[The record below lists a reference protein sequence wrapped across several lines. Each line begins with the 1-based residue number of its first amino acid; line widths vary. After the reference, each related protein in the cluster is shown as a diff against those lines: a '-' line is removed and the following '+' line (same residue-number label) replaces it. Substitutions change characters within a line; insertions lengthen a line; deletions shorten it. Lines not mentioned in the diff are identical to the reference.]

1 MKISLTSTRN
11 IIQRAYARLH
21 ARYLW
26 LEAKV
31 ERIRERI
38 PGLPSARI
46 LLSIAGLLA
55 IVGALFIAVQVLLGP
70 RQAFT
75 EYTLPYVQ
83 NFDDVNLRR
92 WFTNK
97 GVWTIRNQTLAQTI
111 GGEEAG
117 QLHLPFKLPADQSY
131 HVSVLITLKKDTRA
145 AGLVFNS
152 QYPDLTEKQHRV
164 YISHPQ
170 KDRLELVSGNT
181 DESGSFIPQA
191 QIPLDVN
198 SQSYRL
204 DVFVYENTY
213 LVMLNGQKL
222 IEKRPLVYHNG
233 LIGFYTLGPA
243 TFDTFKLTAADT
255 PNPGN
260 LTYTSDFDQENG
272 GAGWVP
278 FSGTWR
284 ITDKQMRQS
293 ESTLSD
299 AGIAYETS
307 SFQNYTLRA
316 TLQHTQGVGG
326 GVLFNMPSPYQ
337 INSANAVRFSDET
350 DALLWGFYDEQGNFE
365 RQGYVPIEPV
375 AQTTQTIQIYSGES
389 SYDIYLNDQLIT
401 RSVPMSLTQG
411 HVGLLTSHAAVTF
424 LDVSVFPLFG
434 SNAITQSE
442 QLKPPVSSP
451 TPMEPTLKLTN
462 TKSISGTVTPK
473 PSGKSITAT
482 ASITAKATVTATVP
496 IKKTPAATV
505 AKPIATSTSISTSTS
520 KPLPTTAPTSISS
533 RPITGSVALSATVTR
548 MVPTATRAS
557 VQITTTQVT
566 PTQSVSQ
573 SQSQS
578 HSVPISQ
585 SVGVLTATKVA
596 PAIGTGIGISTTSVA
611 SVVTHTVVISTA
623 PTSTPTSISTSTS
636 TSTPA
641 PIATST
647 RLAPTGTI
655 TPSVPISTIQAFQAD
670 FTGDMTEQGW
680 QTLSGEWHF
689 ENGALVQSNANGADL
704 SVIYN
709 KSAFKRYSVSVTFAH
724 NQNSGAGIVFNIP
737 GRDKLAGAN
746 MVRYS
751 ERRNNAL
758 IWGSYDANSRFQGQG
773 FTDVEP
779 AGTDSHTLRIVV
791 EDTTYAIYLDDK
803 FIVDKLPLQNNAGYI
818 GLLTTK
824 TNATYQSLE
833 VTRANA
839 PAKPTQKVVDTFGNV
854 RTLNG
859 NWSISDG
866 VFTQSVPNIADY
878 MVNLGEAGQVFTAE
892 MRITLPNIADPNNA
906 DAANVGGGFIFHMGD
921 RGSKRNAYIVRL
933 RDGGKGIWWG
943 STDDTGHFQGQGSAP
958 ITNTTPSRSFNLKL
972 FVQSNLL
979 TIYLNQNLIA
989 QDIPMSKND
998 GWIGLLSYGGP
1009 VIFDHIRIDLA
1020 GGEFN
1025 DTPGV

>member
-1 MKISLTSTRN
+1 MKISLTFTRN
-11 IIQRAYARLH
+11 IIQRSYARLQ

-55 IVGALFIAVQVLLGP
+55 IVGALFVAVQVLLGP

-181 DESGSFIPQA
+181 DASGSFIPQA
-191 QIPLDVN
+191 QIPLDVD

-272 GAGWVP
+272 GGGWVP
-278 FSGTWR
+278 FNGTWR

-293 ESTLSD
+293 ESTISD

-337 INSANAVRFSDET
+337 INSAYAVRFSDET
-350 DALLWGFYDEQGNFE
+350 DALLWGFYDDQGNFQ
-365 RQGYVPIEPV
+365 RQGYVPVQPV
-375 AQTTQTIQIYSGES
+375 AQTTQTLQVYSGES

-401 RSVPMSLTQG
+401 RSVPMSQTQG

-434 SNAITQSE
+434 SNALTESE

-482 ASITAKATVTATVP
+482 ITTTATVP
-496 IKKTPAATV
+496 IKKTPTATV
-505 AKPIATSTSISTSTS
+505 VKPIVTTTSVPSTLTTTVPTS
-520 KPLPTTAPTSISS
+520 LPT
-533 RPITGSVALSATVTR
+533 RPITGSAAISATATKIEPTTTNATVQI
-548 MVPTATRAS
+548 TATRA
-557 VQITTTQVT
+557 VQAQPVT
-566 PTQSVSQ
+566 HT
-573 SQSQS
+573 
-578 HSVPISQ
+578 VPISQ
-585 SVGVLTATKVA
+585 STAVLTATKIASAV
-596 PAIGTGIGISTTSVA
+596 GTGIGISNPTVTP
-611 SVVTHTVVISTA
+611 VVTHTIVISTV
-623 PTSTPTSISTSTS
+623 PTSTPIST
-636 TSTPA
+636 
-641 PIATST
+641 PIATAT
-647 RLAPTGTI
+647 HIAPTSTI
-655 TPSVPISTIQAFQAD
+655 TPSVPISTAQAFQAD
-670 FTGDMTEQGW
+670 FNGDMAEQGW

-689 ENGALVQSNANGADL
+689 ENGTLVQSNANGADL
-704 SVIYN
+704 SVIYT

-724 NQNSGAGIVFNIP
+724 NQNSGAGIVFNVP
-737 GRDKLAGAN
+737 GRDRLAGAN

-791 EDTTYAIYLDDK
+791 EDTTYSIYLDDK
-803 FIVDKLPLQNNAGYI
+803 FIVDQLPLQNNAGYI

-824 TNATYQSLE
+824 TSATYQSLE
-833 VTRANA
+833 VTRANT

-892 MRITLPNIADPNNA
+892 MRITLPNATDPNNV
-906 DAANVGGGFIFHMGD
+906 DAAGVGGGFIFHMGD

-943 STDDTGHFQGQGSAP
+943 STDDTGKFQGQGSAP
-958 ITNTTPSRSFNLKL
+958 ITSTARSFDLKL
-972 FVQSNLL
+972 LVNSNQL
-979 TIYLNQNLIA
+979 TIYLDKILIVK
-989 QDIPMSKND
+989 DIPMSKND
-998 GWIGLLSYGGP
+998 GWIGLISYGGP
-1009 VIFDHIRIDLA
+1009 VIFDRIRIDLA